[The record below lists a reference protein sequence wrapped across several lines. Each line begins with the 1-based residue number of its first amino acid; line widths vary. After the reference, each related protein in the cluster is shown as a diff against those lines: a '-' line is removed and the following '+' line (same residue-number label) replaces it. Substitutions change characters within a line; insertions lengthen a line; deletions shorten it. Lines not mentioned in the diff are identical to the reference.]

1 MGRGYPFTKALCALI
16 LVGML
21 VLLFAPAAAGVLV
34 YRTENVQALAVL
46 LHVLGNDVIGAFL
59 SVISLWWV
67 ARSLESDTGV
77 AKSIVF
83 VVVVALLSAIGAHL
97 ASGLTQ
103 QHATLAG
110 AWVLAGAMMVTWATR
125 YPRTPMRMFFMLD
138 MEGRWLGLI
147 GAALAFVTFKPVAN
161 GVAAV
166 LPLAFAWAYAANKL
180 PFFEYGLPRQAV
192 TPPTGPRGIK
202 VPRPDYFDDVKRRE
216 TEREEKERLRK
227 LFESSMKDDE
237 S

>member
-1 MGRGYPFTKALCALI
+1 MVVVMAAPSISGALAYNTGAI
-16 LVGML
+16 M
-21 VLLFAPAAAGVLV
+21 P
-34 YRTENVQALAVL
+34 LAVL
-46 LHVLGNDVIGAFL
+46 LHLFGNDVIGALL

-77 AKSIVF
+77 GKSVIY
-83 VVVVALLSAIGAHL
+83 VVIVALLSTIGAHL

-103 QHATLAG
+103 QHALLAG
-110 AWVLAGAMMVTWATR
+110 SWVLAGSMMVTWATR

-147 GAALAFVTFKPVAN
+147 GAALAFVTFKPVVN
-161 GVAAV
+161 GIAAI
-166 LPLAFAWAYAANKL
+166 LPLGFAWAFAANKL
-180 PFFEYGLPRQAV
+180 PFLSYGLPVRTV

-202 VPRPDYFDDVKRRE
+202 APRDDYFDDVKRRE
-216 TEREEKERLRK
+216 RERDERERLRK